1 MAIITDTVERTKQE
15 LGPTLAKVIISTKD
29 YKSTVSD
36 GTAFVSGHQV
46 IHYKSSGY
54 SRAMASAKGKFQN
67 VGHFFGSFLR
77 GGGRHSEEEAD
88 EKANEQENEAVSDS
102 AHELKTERVH
112 FCYKFEKVS
121 DVCEWK
127 VAHMHMD
134 VENEDTIK
142 SCDVCSKA
150 GDVTS

>member
-1 MAIITDTVERTKQE
+1 
-15 LGPTLAKVIISTKD
+15 
-29 YKSTVSD
+29 
-36 GTAFVSGHQV
+36 
-46 IHYKSSGY
+46 
-54 SRAMASAKGKFQN
+54 MASAKGKFQN